1 MITHLK
7 RGQQLLLRHL
17 STAPPPLPRPPPIAD
32 RRVVVTGLGA
42 VTPFGHLQPTWE
54 ALLAGKTATRT
65 STQLASSDLALPTH
79 VVASIP
85 DSFDPAPY
93 LTNAR
98 AQSVPFIALA
108 LAAAT
113 EALQDAGLITTNH
126 DETQTVTENDNHHV
140 LSVPERTGVAIGAGV
155 GSLAEVTSSHT
166 TLETRGL
173 RRLTPYFV
181 PRTLINLAAGHVSM
195 KFNLRGPNHSCAT
208 ACATGAH
215 SVGDAYRFVRFGDAD
230 VMVAGGTESTID
242 PLSIAGFSRVKA
254 LSTGFNENPSVAS
267 RPFDKRRDGFV
278 MGEGSG
284 VLVLE
289 EYEHAKRRGAKIYA
303 EIRGYGLSGDAHH
316 ITAPASDGRGAI
328 QAMKSALLQSGLSP
342 NDVAY
347 INAHA
352 TSTPMGDAIEAR
364 AIHQVFHTEVQGL
377 ASARESLL
385 KVSSTKGATGHLLG
399 AAGAVEA
406 IFAVL
411 ALHHKVAPPTA
422 NLHDIDDDAP
432 TELNFVPLEAQPL
445 SNDARATMT
454 NSFGFG
460 GTNAS
465 LVFGQI

>member
-1 MITHLK
+1 MSRATIHAMRL
-7 RGQQLLLRHL
+7 
-17 STAPPPLPRPPPIAD
+17 ARPPPTPD
-32 RRVVVTGLGA
+32 RRVVVTGMGA
-42 VTPFGHLQPTWE
+42 VTPFGNLQTTWQ
-54 ALLAGKTATRT
+54 ALLRGDTAVR
-65 STQLASSDLALPTH
+65 SHPLLAASELNLPTSY
-79 VVASIP
+79 VASIP
-85 DSFDPAPY
+85 STFDPAPY
-93 LTNAR
+93 LTNSR
-98 AQSVPFIALA
+98 AQSVHFIAFA

-113 EALQDAGLITTNH
+113 EALQDAGLLSSTTPA
-126 DETQTVTENDNHHV
+126 TL
-140 LSVPERTGVAIGAGV
+140 LSSPQRTGVAIGAGV
-155 GSLAEVTSSHT
+155 GSLTEVTSSHT

-242 PLSIAGFSRVKA
+242 PLSIAGFSRAKA
-254 LSTGFNENPSVAS
+254 LSTGFNDDPAVAS
-267 RPFDKRRDGFV
+267 RPFDKDRDGFV

-284 VLVLE
+284 VLILE
-289 EYEHAKRRGAKIYA
+289 EYEHAKQRGAHIYA

-328 QAMKSALLQSGLSP
+328 QAMKAALVQGGLCP
-342 NDVAY
+342 KDIGY

-364 AIHQVFHTEVQGL
+364 AINQVFNEEENDQRAARL
-377 ASARESLL
+377 A
-385 KVSSTKGATGHLLG
+385 VSSTKGATGHLLG

-411 ALHHKVAPPTA
+411 ALHEGTAPPTA
-422 NLHDIDDDAP
+422 NLHQLDEDAP
-432 TELNFVPLEAQPL
+432 EGLNFVPLEAQQL
-445 SNDARATMT
+445 TGDLKATMT

-465 LVFGQI
+465 LVFGRI

>member
-1 MITHLK
+1 
-7 RGQQLLLRHL
+7 
-17 STAPPPLPRPPPIAD
+17 
-32 RRVVVTGLGA
+32 
-42 VTPFGHLQPTWE
+42 
-54 ALLAGKTATRT
+54 
-65 STQLASSDLALPTH
+65 LALPTH

-316 ITAPASDGRGAI
+316 ITAPSETGEGGERS
-328 QAMKSALLQSGLSP
+328 MRMALDDAKLKP
-342 NDVAY
+342 ADIDY
-347 INAHA
+347 INAHG
-352 TSTPMGDAIEAR
+352 TSTMADTIELGAVERLLGDAA
-364 AIHQVFHTEVQGL
+364 ANVTM
-377 ASARESLL
+377 
-385 KVSSTKGATGHLLG
+385 SSTKSSTGHLLG
-399 AAGAVEA
+399 AAGAIEA
-406 IFAVL
+406 IFSIL
-411 ALHHKVAPPTA
+411 AIRDQVAPPTI
-422 NLHDIDDDAP
+422 NLDNPAVETEIDLAPNAKRERKIDIA
-432 TELNFVPLEAQPL
+432 L
-445 SNDARATMT
+445 S

-465 LVFGQI
+465 VIFGKVN